1 MSSYSQPPPLE
12 EPTSSPIILTPVH
25 EQEETE
31 TEEEPQLECL
41 ELFEERD
48 EELIHWTQAFQSAHA
63 LLNVAEK
70 SMVELQ
76 IHYSKV
82 SDECK
87 RAELKVEL
95 LEEEVEEV
103 KTDLFMEKNVNGILK
118 RGIKRMRDMVM
129 KKSPEIDAEEECLIC
144 ARRLVDLKLIA
155 QIEYTRLGCCLKPMC
170 IQCLLKHT
178 HTQKTSSPKCP
189 FCRQLFC

>member
-1 MSSYSQPPPLE
+1 MSSYSHPPPLE
-12 EPTSSPIILTPVH
+12 EPSSPIILTPVH

-31 TEEEPQLECL
+31 EEEPQLECL
-41 ELFEERD
+41 ELFEEQD

-76 IHYSKV
+76 KHYNKV

-87 RAELKVEL
+87 RAELKLEL

-103 KTDLFMEKNVNGILK
+103 KTDLIMEKSVNNILK

-129 KKSPEIDAEEECLIC
+129 KKSPEMDPDEECSIC
-144 ARRLVDLKLIA
+144 ARRLVDLKLIT